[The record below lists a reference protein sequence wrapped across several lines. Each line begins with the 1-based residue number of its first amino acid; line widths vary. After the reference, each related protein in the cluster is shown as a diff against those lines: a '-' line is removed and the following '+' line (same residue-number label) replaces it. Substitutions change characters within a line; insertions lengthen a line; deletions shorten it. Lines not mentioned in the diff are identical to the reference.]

1 MKTAWPVFAL
11 LCLASAVGCSQTPI
25 SKPQKQ
31 AKSAYSSAP
40 VIEFRPE
47 RFQVHDLRAM
57 GNVELSVL
65 VDTKTGCSWVFANT
79 NAGLMW
85 KFVPIDDGKQDSA
98 QQRSLCL
105 DARIPALEH
114 AVKQ

>member
-1 MKTAWPVFAL
+1 MKISLSVFAL
-11 LCLASAVGCSQTPI
+11 LCLVSAVGHPQTPV
-25 SKPQKQ
+25 SNPPKQ
-31 AKSAYSSAP
+31 AKSAYSSSS

-47 RFQVHDLRAM
+47 RFQVHDLRAI

-65 VDTKTGCSWVFANT
+65 IDTKTGCSWVFANT
-79 NAGLMW
+79 DSGLVW
-85 KFVPIDDGKQDSA
+85 KFVPIDDGKVDAA